1 MPVQLTPEVS
11 LPTIEDLEL
20 AGKRV
25 LIRVDFNTPM
35 ENQSVADDTRIRAA
49 LPTIQYAINQGAKVI
64 LVSHLGRP
72 KGKEVPELSLAPVG
86 EHLAGLLEQE
96 VKLTDRPIGEGSV
109 FLAQNLREGEVLLL
123 ENIRFHSGETKNNT
137 RLARELASFTDL
149 YVNDAFGAAH
159 RAHAPG
165 GRGR

>member
-1 MPVQLTPEVS
+1 MPVQLTPQVS

-20 AGKRV
+20 SGKRV

-35 ENQSVADDTRIRAA
+35 ENGQVADDTRIRAA
-49 LPTIQYAINQGAKVI
+49 LPTIQYALNQGAKLI

-86 EHLAGLLEQE
+86 EHLAELLGQE

-109 FLAQNLREGEVLLL
+109 FLSQNLRDGEILLL
-123 ENIRFHSGETKNNT
+123 EYIRFHSGETKNNT
-137 RLARELASFTDL
+137 KLAHELASFT
-149 YVNDAFGAAH
+149 
-159 RAHAPG
+159 
-165 GRGR
+165 

>member
-11 LPTIEDLEL
+11 LPTIEDLDL

-35 ENQSVADDTRIRAA
+35 EDGRVADDTRIRGA
-49 LPTIQYAINQGAKVI
+49 LPTIQYAIDQGAKLI

-86 EHLAGLLEQE
+86 EHLASLLGQE

-109 FLAQNLREGEVLLL
+109 FLA
-123 ENIRFHSGETKNNT
+123 HSSSPFDSV
-137 RLARELASFTDL
+137 LAR
-149 YVNDAFGAAH
+149 GC
-159 RAHAPG
+159 G
-165 GRGR
+165 GWWWWWW